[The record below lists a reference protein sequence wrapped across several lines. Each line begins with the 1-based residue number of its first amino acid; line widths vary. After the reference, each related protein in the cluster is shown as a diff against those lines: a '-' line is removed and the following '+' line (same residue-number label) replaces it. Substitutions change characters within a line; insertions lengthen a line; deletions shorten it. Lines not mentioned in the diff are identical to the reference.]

1 MPDSP
6 FRNDAADTLVST
18 QELDQASR
26 MIRLQART
34 FLALV
39 GFLVV
44 AAGIAGFVIKV
55 PVKVAGPGVLWTNA
69 SVHQVSATT
78 PGRVQSI
85 HVTAGALVES
95 GSVIARLDQSA
106 LAEQLRS
113 AQANLQALQDHL
125 AASTRLQDADVAT
138 RAELS
143 ERVDQLIATSGELN
157 RARLARL
164 QGRRTE
170 LEDLRQRGLI
180 EADRFDQLISQ
191 IEESETRLLAL
202 ERETINEL
210 KQTQSTNYQQ
220 EREQLQLQ
228 LQASQLRTEVALL
241 QHQLEQKGELRTPVG
256 GQVVEV
262 TMAVGDYL
270 TPGLPTIVVQPDAGA
285 EDIGAVIF
293 VPGTL
298 AKPITPGMPVELEMA
313 AFAKNMHGLVLGE
326 VESASPLPL
335 SSSALLHELRNDQ
348 LVKSI
353 TEQGSPFMVRV
364 RLLRTKAGDDFKWSS
379 VSEFARPLQ
388 RGMMAQGGII
398 VRRERLIDLLLP
410 RTR

>member
-1 MPDSP
+1 MPSSP
-6 FRNDAADTLVST
+6 YRNDAADILVST

-26 MIRLQART
+26 MIRLQSRS

-39 GFLVV
+39 GLLVV
-44 AAGIAGFVIKV
+44 GASIASFVIKV
-55 PVKVAGPGVLWTNA
+55 PVKVSGPGVLWTNE

-85 HVTAGALVES
+85 HVAAGALVEA

-106 LAEQLRS
+106 LADQLAS
-113 AQANLQALQDHL
+113 AQANLQALEDHL
-125 AASTRLQDADVAT
+125 TASAKMQDADAAT
-138 RAELS
+138 RAALSVKIDEL
-143 ERVDQLIATSGELN
+143 ITTSSAMN
-157 RARLARL
+157 RARLARFE
-164 QGRRTE
+164 GRRTE
-170 LEDLRQRGLI
+170 LEDLRERGLI
-180 EADRFDQLISQ
+180 ETERFNQLIGQ
-191 IEESETRLLAL
+191 IEEAETSLVAL

-210 KQTQSTNYQQ
+210 KQNQSATYQQ
-220 EREQLQLQ
+220 DRERLQLE
-228 LQASQLRTEVALL
+228 LQANQLRTEVALL
-241 QHQLEQKGELRTPVG
+241 QRQLEQQGELRTPVG

-262 TMAVGDYL
+262 TMSVGDYL
-270 TPGLPTIVVQPDAGA
+270 SPGLPAIVVQPEASSEG
-285 EDIGAVIF
+285 IGAVIF

-326 VESASPLPL
+326 VESASPLPM
-335 SSSALLHELRNDQ
+335 SSSALLRELRNDQ

-353 TEQGSPFMVRV
+353 TEQGSPFLVRV
-364 RLLRTKAGDDFKWSS
+364 KLLRTESGDDFRWSS
-379 VSEFARPLQ
+379 TSEFARPLQ
-388 RGMMAQGGII
+388 RGMMAQGGIV

>member
-1 MPDSP
+1 MPPSP

-34 FLALV
+34 LLALV
-39 GFLVV
+39 GFLIV
-44 AAGIAGFVIKV
+44 AAGIAGVVIKV

-125 AASTRLQDADVAT
+125 AASTRLQDADAAT

-143 ERVDQLIATSGELN
+143 ERIDQLIATSGELN

-164 QGRRTE
+164 KGRRTE

-191 IEESETRLLAL
+191 IEESETRLVAL

-210 KQTQSTNYQQ
+210 KQTQSANYQQ

-228 LQASQLRTEVALL
+228 LQANQLRTEVALL

-270 TPGLPTIVVQPDAGA
+270 TPGLPTIVVQPDAGV

-364 RLLRTKAGDDFKWSS
+364 KLLRTESGDDFKWSS
-379 VSEFARPLQ
+379 ASEIGRPLQ
-388 RGMMAQGGII
+388 RGMMAQGGIV